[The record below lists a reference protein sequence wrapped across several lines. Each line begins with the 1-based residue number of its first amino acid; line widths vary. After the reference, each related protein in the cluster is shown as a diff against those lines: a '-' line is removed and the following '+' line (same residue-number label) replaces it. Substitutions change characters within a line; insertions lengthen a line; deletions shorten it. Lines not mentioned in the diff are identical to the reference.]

1 MFDAMSMRHIF
12 MKITTCLAL
21 PLILRLRIQ
30 NQSTNGKLFRPHSY
44 AIFCIFPD
52 KVGIF

>member
-21 PLILRLRIQ
+21 PLFYIIGEKYYRSKKNRYHYYYQ
-30 NQSTNGKLFRPHSY
+30 
-44 AIFCIFPD
+44 
-52 KVGIF
+52 